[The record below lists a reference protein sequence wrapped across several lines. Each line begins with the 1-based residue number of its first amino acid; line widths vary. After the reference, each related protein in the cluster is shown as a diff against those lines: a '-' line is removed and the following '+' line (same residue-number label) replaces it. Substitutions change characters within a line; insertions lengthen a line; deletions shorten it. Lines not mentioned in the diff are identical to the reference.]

1 MISSVVFFLLF
12 SLELFLISNILPC
25 ADSLCV
31 CMSHE
36 SLLRVYTHDL
46 CVNANF
52 ACNDFIREFKKT
64 TKAMETKGLMSRA
77 VTVYWRAL

>member
-1 MISSVVFFLLF
+1 MVSSVVFFLLF
-12 SLELFLISNILPC
+12 SLELFLISNLLPC

-31 CMSHE
+31 YTPHE

-77 VTVYWRAL
+77 VTVY